1 VAEETVMGSSTA
13 NSMLWR
19 RLDAPGHDACR
30 LVREG
35 ERWRLEG
42 VAAFRDD
49 RTVAQLAYRV
59 TCDQYWRTLDAH
71 VHGSLG
77 SVEVDIGLRRSA
89 RGVWILNGEAG
100 PDLPDCVDVDLGFTA
115 ATNALQIRRIALRVG
130 QSAHV
135 PVAWLDVAG
144 RQVSMLEQRFDY
156 AGMLVVNSAGF
167 PVVYPNLWEEEQ
179 LAIPSRQ
186 APARRS
192 ASDEGRDRE
201 HGGQRA

>member
-1 VAEETVMGSSTA
+1 VAEDATVLVGSSAATT
-13 NSMLWR
+13 MLWR
-19 RLDAPGHDACR
+19 RLDVPGHDACR
-30 LVREG
+30 LIREG

-49 RTVAQLAYRV
+49 DTVAQLAYRV

-100 PDLPDCVDVDLGFTA
+100 PDLPDCVDVDLGFTP
-115 ATNALQIRRIALRVG
+115 ATNVLQIRRVALRVG
-130 QSAHV
+130 QSANV
-135 PVAWLDVAG
+135 PAAWLDVSA
-144 RQVSMLEQRFDY
+144 RQVSMLEQRYERRTESEYWYEAPRFDY

-167 PVVYPNLWEEEQ
+167 PVVYPKLWEEE
-179 LAIPSRQ
+179 R
-186 APARRS
+186 
-192 ASDEGRDRE
+192 
-201 HGGQRA
+201 